1 MVGIGQAILGQQLAD
16 QNPEPPFH
24 AVAHHGIADALGDGD
39 AKTQPRT
46 IVRPGE
52 QDKART
58 CNAQSTVGSEEI
70 STPCE
75 NSGLDYRAQ
84 ADSFLRPRA
93 RRARRTLR
101 PPTVAERWRK
111 P

>member
-16 QNPEPPFH
+16 QSPEPPLH
-24 AVAHHGIADALGDGD
+24 PVAHHGIADALGDGN
-39 AKTQPRT
+39 AKTQARARVSPS
-46 IVRPGE
+46 E
-52 QDKART
+52 QYKTGTR
-58 CNAQSTVGSEEI
+58 NAQSPVGSEEI

-75 NSGLDYRAQ
+75 NSGLDCRAQ